1 MLDFIAIVGGIL
13 GCVFVV
19 IVEKEFDLKRKGVYY
34 NQRKYEVLKAIFGIL
49 SVGILFTGVLFV

>member
-19 IVEKEFDLKRKGVYY
+19 IVEKEFDLKRPPC
-34 NQRKYEVLKAIFGIL
+34 RR
-49 SVGILFTGVLFV
+49 

>member
-34 NQRKYEVLKAIFGIL
+34 NKRKYEVLKTVFGIL
-49 SVGILFTGVLFV
+49 SVGILFTGVFFV